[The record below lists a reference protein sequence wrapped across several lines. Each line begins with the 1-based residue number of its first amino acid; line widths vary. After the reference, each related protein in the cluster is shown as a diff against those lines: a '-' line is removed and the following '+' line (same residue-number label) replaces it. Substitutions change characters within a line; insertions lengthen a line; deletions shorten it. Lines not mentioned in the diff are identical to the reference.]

1 MAGLLHDIG
10 KAYNGRRV
18 RFADRCLNV
27 MVGKAAPRYYPHL
40 ALVPSP
46 PCFGVGL
53 WIARNHGRLG
63 AGIAHDL
70 GYSPRVCW
78 MIRHHD
84 DVSITD
90 PELALIVAADNTTP
104 PRSKEQ
110 MKDLG
115 GTT

>member
-10 KAYNGRRV
+10 KAYNGRRM

-27 MVGKAAPRYYPHL
+27 MASKLAPRYYVHL
-40 ALVPSP
+40 ALAQSP
-46 PCFGVGL
+46 PRFAIGL

-70 GYSPRVCW
+70 GYSPRVYW
-78 MIRHHD
+78 MILHHD

-90 PELALIVAADNTTP
+90 PGLALIVASDNTTP
-104 PRSKEQ
+104 PRSKER